1 MARSTKE
8 SWLTGPGDLKEDD
21 VQDVPVPGESV
32 RVRGLS
38 ARYSAEVQGKLKL
51 TQEGR
56 EQVAKIDVPEMELT
70 QFVHGVID
78 PVFTEAEAR
87 QVQEKLAS
95 CAALSITWARV
106 MTPVPASVVTGEVT
120 GGLTTGDGGG
130 MTTAFGGGGG
140 VGTTTT
146 AGAGATAGAS
156 GVGTG
161 GVPAVRKSQ
170 TIRPSPKP
178 TPTADAE

>member
-87 QVQEKLAS
+87 QVQEKFGPAFRKVIAKIDELSGIDKEAIEATEQRFPAGGTS
-95 CAALSITWARV
+95 PEGPAL
-106 MTPVPASVVTGEVT
+106 
-120 GGLTTGDGGG
+120 GDGAPNGSAG
-130 MTTAFGGGGG
+130 PDLH
-140 VGTTTT
+140 VR
-146 AGAGATAGAS
+146 AGA
-156 GVGTG
+156 
-161 GVPAVRKSQ
+161 
-170 TIRPSPKP
+170 
-178 TPTADAE
+178 